1 MNKRTLAIAGAA
13 VAALGAAA
21 VLLPNANASPD
32 KTSASKTF
40 SSPAAV
46 KLARSLAADLG
57 DNGAGWYY
65 KNDTRQ
71 LVMNVM
77 DEDAAKSVEAK
88 GAVAKIVKNSMAD
101 LKAATKTLGS
111 DASVPGTA
119 WSIDPVTN
127 QVRVTADRTVT
138 GTKWATLT
146 KATDQMSGLVSVK
159 RSQGEFKRFDGGE
172 AAQPG
177 DNGGTGAGDAAGDAG
192 NAAGDAGAGDAGAG
206 DAGNAGAGDAGAG
219 NAGAGD
225 AGAGDAG
232 AGDAGNAGAGNAGAG
247 NAGAGNAGAGNAGA
261 GDAGAGGAG
270 DAGAGGAGAGGAG
283 DAGGGDAA
291 AGGLDGGDAIF
302 GGGARCSLG
311 FNVTVDGAP
320 GFLTAGHCGNESQTW
335 TADEAGAQQVGTVQ
349 DSKFPENDFALVMYD
364 DATTQASSTVD
375 LQDGSTQAIGRAVEA
390 SVGLKV
396 QRSGSTTGVTD
407 GTVTG
412 LNATVNYGNGD
423 IVNGLIQTDVCAE
436 PGDSGGSMF
445 AEDAAVGLTS
455 GGSGDCTQGGETFF
469 QPVTAALEATGA
481 VIGAGDAGSAGDA
494 GAGNAGTG
502 DAGDAGAG
510 DAGAGDAGAGDAGA
524 GDAGAGNAGAGDAG
538 NAGAGD
544 AGAGDAGSVGGGD
557 TGAAAGAGDTGS
569 DTGSGTGLN

>member
-1 MNKRTLAIAGAA
+1 MSHRRVNKRTLAISGAA
-13 VAALGAAA
+13 ITALGAAA
-21 VLLPNANASPD
+21 ILLPNANANPD
-32 KTSASKTF
+32 ETSGAKTF

-46 KLARSLAADLG
+46 KLARSLASDLG

-65 KNDTRQ
+65 DNGNRQ
-71 LVMNVM
+71 LVMNVV
-77 DEDAAKSVEAK
+77 DEDSAESVRAK
-88 GAVAKIVKNSMAD
+88 GAVAKVVQNSMAD
-101 LKAATKTLGS
+101 LKAATQTLSS

-127 QVRVTADRTVT
+127 KVQVTADRTVT
-138 GTKWATLT
+138 GTKWDTLT
-146 KATDQMSGLVSVK
+146 KATGQMAGTVSVK
-159 RSQGEFKRFDGGE
+159 RSEGEFKKFDGEE

-177 DNGGTGAGDAAGDAG
+177 DNGGASAGDAAGDAD
-192 NAAGDAGAGDAGAG
+192 DAGAGDA
-206 DAGNAGAGDAGAG
+206 AGAAG
-219 NAGAGD
+219 
-225 AGAGDAG
+225 
-232 AGDAGNAGAGNAGAG
+232 
-247 NAGAGNAGAGNAGA
+247 GA

-270 DAGAGGAGAGGAG
+270 DAAGGAG
-283 DAGGGDAA
+283 DAGDAA

-311 FNVTVDGAP
+311 FNVSVDGAP

-335 TADEAGAQQVGTVQ
+335 TSDEAGAEQVGTVQ

-364 DATTQASSTVD
+364 DATTQPSSTVD
-375 LQDGSTQAIGRAVEA
+375 LQNGNTQEIGRAVEA

-436 PGDSGGSMF
+436 PGDSGGAMF

-481 VIGAGDAGSAGDA
+481 VIGADGGGAGGGDAAGGAGDDAAGGAGDA
-494 GAGNAGTG
+494 TGGAGDAAGGAG
-502 DAGDAGAG
+502 DAAGGAGDAAGAG
-510 DAGAGDAGAGDAGA
+510 DAGAGDAGA
-524 GDAGAGNAGAGDAG
+524 
-538 NAGAGD
+538 
-544 AGAGDAGSVGGGD
+544 
-557 TGAAAGAGDTGS
+557 AAGAGDTGS
-569 DTGSGTGLN
+569 VAGQGLN

>member
-1 MNKRTLAIAGAA
+1 MSHRRVNKRTLAISGAA
-13 VAALGAAA
+13 IAALGAAA
-21 VLLPNANASPD
+21 ILLPNANANPD
-32 KTSASKTF
+32 ETSGAKTF

-46 KLARSLAADLG
+46 KLARSLASDLG

-65 KNDTRQ
+65 DGANRQ

-77 DEDAAKSVEAK
+77 DQDSAESVRAQ
-88 GAVAKIVKNSMAD
+88 GAVAKVVQNSMAE
-101 LKAATKTLGS
+101 LKAATETLSS

-127 QVRVTADRTVT
+127 KVQVTADRTVT
-138 GTKWATLT
+138 GAKWATLT
-146 KATDQMSGLVSVK
+146 KATGQMEGTVSVK
-159 RSQGEFKRFDGGE
+159 RSQGEFKKFDGGE

-177 DNGGTGAGDAAGDAG
+177 DNGDNGDNGGTGAGDAGDGAG
-192 NAAGDAGAGDAGAG
+192 AAGGAGDAGTGAVG
-206 DAGNAGAGDAGAG
+206 GAGDEGAG
-219 NAGAGD
+219 GAGD
-225 AGAGDAG
+225 
-232 AGDAGNAGAGNAGAG
+232 
-247 NAGAGNAGAGNAGA
+247 GA

-270 DAGAGGAGAGGAG
+270 DAG
-283 DAGGGDAA
+283 GGGDAA

-311 FNVTVDGAP
+311 FNVSVDGAP

-335 TADEAGAQQVGTVQ
+335 SSDQAGAQQVGTVQ
-349 DSKFPENDFALVMYD
+349 DSQFPESDFALVMYD

-375 LQDGSTQAIGRAVEA
+375 LQNGSTQEIGRAVEA
-390 SVGLKV
+390 SVGLEV

-436 PGDSGGSMF
+436 PGDSGGAMF

-481 VIGAGDAGSAGDA
+481 VIGAGDGGAGGGDAAGGAGDA
-494 GAGNAGTG
+494 AGGAGDAAGGAGDAAGNAGS
-502 DAGDAGAG
+502 
-510 DAGAGDAGAGDAGA
+510 
-524 GDAGAGNAGAGDAG
+524 GNAGA
-538 NAGAGD
+538 
-544 AGAGDAGSVGGGD
+544 GD
-557 TGAAAGAGDTGS
+557 TGAAAGAGDTGG
-569 DTGSGTGLN
+569 DTGQSLN

>member
-1 MNKRTLAIAGAA
+1 MNKRTLAISGAA
-13 VAALGAAA
+13 ITALGAAA
-21 VLLPNANASPD
+21 ILLPNANANPD
-32 KTSASKTF
+32 ETSGAKTF

-46 KLARSLAADLG
+46 KLARSLASDLG

-65 KNDTRQ
+65 DNSNRQ

-77 DEDAAKSVEAK
+77 DEDSAESVRAK
-88 GAVAKIVKNSMAD
+88 GAVAKVVRNSMAD
-101 LKAATKTLGS
+101 LKAATQTLSS

-127 QVRVTADRTVT
+127 QVQVTADRTVT
-138 GTKWATLT
+138 GAKWDTLT
-146 KATDQMSGLVSVK
+146 KATDQMEGTVSVK
-159 RSQGEFKRFDGGE
+159 RSKGEFKRFDGEE

-177 DNGGTGAGDAAGDAG
+177 DNGGAGDADAS
-192 NAAGDAGAGDAGAG
+192 
-206 DAGNAGAGDAGAG
+206 
-219 NAGAGD
+219 
-225 AGAGDAG
+225 
-232 AGDAGNAGAGNAGAG
+232 
-247 NAGAGNAGAGNAGA
+247 
-261 GDAGAGGAG
+261 
-270 DAGAGGAGAGGAG
+270 GGAGA
-283 DAGGGDAA
+283 GDAA

-311 FNVTVDGAP
+311 FNVSVDGAP

-335 TADEAGAQQVGTVQ
+335 TSDEAGAQQVGTVQ

-364 DATTQASSTVD
+364 DATTQPSSTVD
-375 LQDGSTQAIGRAVEA
+375 LQDGNTQEIGRAVEA

-436 PGDSGGSMF
+436 PGDSGGAMF

-481 VIGAGDAGSAGDA
+481 VIGADGGGAGGGDAAGGAGDAAGGAGDAAGGAGEAAGGAGDAA

-502 DAGDAGAG
+502 DAGAGAG
-510 DAGAGDAGAGDAGA
+510 DAGAGDGDAGA
-524 GDAGAGNAGAGDAG
+524 I
-538 NAGAGD
+538 
-544 AGAGDAGSVGGGD
+544 
-557 TGAAAGAGDTGS
+557 AGAGDTGS
-569 DTGSGTGLN
+569 DAGQGLN

>member
-1 MNKRTLAIAGAA
+1 MNKRTLAISGAA
-13 VAALGAAA
+13 ITALGAAA
-21 VLLPNANASPD
+21 ILLPNANANPD
-32 KTSASKTF
+32 ETSGAKTF

-46 KLARSLAADLG
+46 KLARSLASDLG

-65 KNDTRQ
+65 DNGNRQ
-71 LVMNVM
+71 LVMNVV
-77 DEDAAKSVEAK
+77 DEDSAESVRAK
-88 GAVAKIVKNSMAD
+88 GAVAKVVQNSMAD
-101 LKAATKTLGS
+101 LKAATQTLSS

-127 QVRVTADRTVT
+127 KVQVTADRTVT
-138 GTKWATLT
+138 GTKWDTLT
-146 KATDQMSGLVSVK
+146 KATGQMAGTVSVK
-159 RSQGEFKRFDGGE
+159 RSEGEFKKFDGEE

-177 DNGGTGAGDAAGDAG
+177 DNGGAGAGDAAGDAG
-192 NAAGDAGAGDAGAG
+192 DAGAGDA
-206 DAGNAGAGDAGAG
+206 AGA
-219 NAGAGD
+219 
-225 AGAGDAG
+225 
-232 AGDAGNAGAGNAGAG
+232 
-247 NAGAGNAGAGNAGA
+247 
-261 GDAGAGGAG
+261 AGGAG
-270 DAGAGGAGAGGAG
+270 DAGAAGGADDAGAGGAG
-283 DAGGGDAA
+283 EAAGGAGDAAGGAGDAAGGAGDAAGGAGDDAGGGGDAA

-311 FNVTVDGAP
+311 FNVSVDGAP

-335 TADEAGAQQVGTVQ
+335 TSDEAGAQQVGTVQ

-364 DATTQASSTVD
+364 DATTQPSSTVD
-375 LQDGSTQAIGRAVEA
+375 LQNGNTQEIGRAVEA

-436 PGDSGGSMF
+436 PGDSGGAMF

-481 VIGAGDAGSAGDA
+481 VIGADGGGAGGGDAAGGAGDAAGGAGDAAGGAGDAAGGAGDAAGGAGDAAGGAGDAAGGAGEAA
-494 GAGNAGTG
+494 GAGN
-502 DAGDAGAG
+502 AGAG

-524 GDAGAGNAGAGDAG
+524 
-538 NAGAGD
+538 
-544 AGAGDAGSVGGGD
+544 
-557 TGAAAGAGDTGS
+557 AAGAGDTGS
-569 DTGSGTGLN
+569 VAGQGLN

>member
-1 MNKRTLAIAGAA
+1 MSHRRVNKRTLAISGAA
-13 VAALGAAA
+13 ITALGAAA
-21 VLLPNANASPD
+21 ILLPNANATPD
-32 KTSASKTF
+32 ESSGAKTF

-46 KLARSLAADLG
+46 KLARSLASDLG

-65 KNDTRQ
+65 DNGNRQ
-71 LVMNVM
+71 LVMNVV
-77 DEDAAKSVEAK
+77 DEDSAEAVRAK
-88 GAVAKIVKNSMAD
+88 GAVAKVVQNSMAD
-101 LKAATKTLGS
+101 LKAATQTLSS

-127 QVRVTADRTVT
+127 KVQVTADRTVT
-138 GTKWATLT
+138 GTKWDTLT
-146 KATDQMSGLVSVK
+146 KATGQMEGTVSVK
-159 RSQGEFKRFDGGE
+159 RSKGEFKKFDGEE

-177 DNGGTGAGDAAGDAG
+177 DNGGAGAGDAAGDAG
-192 NAAGDAGAGDAGAG
+192 DAGAGDAAGA
-206 DAGNAGAGDAGAG
+206 AGGAGDAGA
-219 NAGAGD
+219 AG
-225 AGAGDAG
+225 
-232 AGDAGNAGAGNAGAG
+232 
-247 NAGAGNAGAGNAGA
+247 GA

-270 DAGAGGAGAGGAG
+270 DAAGGAG
-283 DAGGGDAA
+283 DAGGGGDAA

-311 FNVTVDGAP
+311 FNVSVDGAP

-335 TADEAGAQQVGTVQ
+335 TSDEAGAQQVGTVQ

-364 DATTQASSTVD
+364 DATTQPSSTVD
-375 LQDGSTQAIGRAVEA
+375 LQNGNTQEIGRAVEA

-436 PGDSGGSMF
+436 PGDSGGAMF

-481 VIGAGDAGSAGDA
+481 VIGADGGGAGDAAGGAGDAAGGAGDAAGGAGDAAGGAGDAA
-494 GAGNAGTG
+494 GAGN
-502 DAGDAGAG
+502 AGAG
-510 DAGAGDAGAGDAGA
+510 DAGAGDAGAGD
-524 GDAGAGNAGAGDAG
+524 
-538 NAGAGD
+538 
-544 AGAGDAGSVGGGD
+544 S
-557 TGAAAGAGDTGS
+557 GAAAGAGDIGS
-569 DTGSGTGLN
+569 DAGQGLN

>member
-1 MNKRTLAIAGAA
+1 MNKRTLAISGAA
-13 VAALGAAA
+13 IAALGAAA
-21 VLLPNANASPD
+21 ILLPNANANPD
-32 KTSASKTF
+32 ETSGAKTF

-46 KLARSLAADLG
+46 KLARSLASDLG

-65 KNDTRQ
+65 DGANRQ

-77 DEDAAKSVEAK
+77 DQDSADSVRAQ
-88 GAVAKIVKNSMAD
+88 GAVAKVVQNSMAE
-101 LKAATKTLGS
+101 LKAATETLSS

-127 QVRVTADRTVT
+127 KVQVTADRTVT
-138 GTKWATLT
+138 GAKWATLT
-146 KATDQMSGLVSVK
+146 KATGPMEGTVSVR
-159 RSQGEFKRFDGGE
+159 RSQGEFKKFDGGE

-177 DNGGTGAGDAAGDAG
+177 DNGDNGDNGGTGAGDA
-192 NAAGDAGAGDAGAG
+192 
-206 DAGNAGAGDAGAG
+206 
-219 NAGAGD
+219 
-225 AGAGDAG
+225 
-232 AGDAGNAGAGNAGAG
+232 
-247 NAGAGNAGAGNAGA
+247 
-261 GDAGAGGAG
+261 AGGAG
-270 DAGAGGAGAGGAG
+270 DAGAGAVGGAG
-283 DAGGGDAA
+283 DAGAGAVGGAGDAGTGGAGDAGGGGDAA

-311 FNVTVDGAP
+311 FNVSVDGAP

-335 TADEAGAQQVGTVQ
+335 SSDQAGAQQVGTVQ
-349 DSKFPENDFALVMYD
+349 DSQFPESDFALVMYD

-375 LQDGSTQAIGRAVEA
+375 LQNGSTQEIGRAVEA
-390 SVGLKV
+390 SVGLEV

-436 PGDSGGSMF
+436 PGDSGGAMF

-481 VIGAGDAGSAGDA
+481 VIGAGDGGAGGGDAAGGAGDAAGGAGDAAGGAGDAA
-494 GAGNAGTG
+494 GAGNAGS
-502 DAGDAGAG
+502 
-510 DAGAGDAGAGDAGA
+510 
-524 GDAGAGNAGAGDAG
+524 G

-544 AGAGDAGSVGGGD
+544 AGAGD
-557 TGAAAGAGDTGS
+557 TGAAAGAGDTGG
-569 DTGSGTGLN
+569 DTGQSLN

>member
-1 MNKRTLAIAGAA
+1 MSHRRVNKRTLAISGAA
-13 VAALGAAA
+13 IAALGAAA
-21 VLLPNANASPD
+21 ILLPNANANPD
-32 KTSASKTF
+32 ETSGAKTF

-46 KLARSLAADLG
+46 KLARSLASDLG

-65 KNDTRQ
+65 DGANRQ

-77 DEDAAKSVEAK
+77 DQDSADSVRAQ
-88 GAVAKIVKNSMAD
+88 GAVAKVVQNSMAE
-101 LKAATKTLGS
+101 LKAATETLSS

-127 QVRVTADRTVT
+127 KVQVTADRTVT
-138 GTKWATLT
+138 GAKWATLT
-146 KATDQMSGLVSVK
+146 KATGQMEGTVSVR
-159 RSQGEFKRFDGGE
+159 RSQGEFKKFDGGE

-177 DNGGTGAGDAAGDAG
+177 DNGDNGGTGAGDAGDGAG
-192 NAAGDAGAGDAGAG
+192 AAGGAGDAGTGAVG
-206 DAGNAGAGDAGAG
+206 GAGDAGTG
-219 NAGAGD
+219 GAGD
-225 AGAGDAG
+225 AAG
-232 AGDAGNAGAGNAGAG
+232 
-247 NAGAGNAGAGNAGA
+247 GA

-270 DAGAGGAGAGGAG
+270 DAG
-283 DAGGGDAA
+283 GGGDAA

-311 FNVTVDGAP
+311 FNVSVDGAP

-335 TADEAGAQQVGTVQ
+335 SSDQAGAQQVGTVQ
-349 DSKFPENDFALVMYD
+349 DSQFPESDFALVMYD

-375 LQDGSTQAIGRAVEA
+375 LQNGSTQEIGRAVEA
-390 SVGLKV
+390 SVGLEV
-396 QRSGSTTGVTD
+396 QRSGSTTGVSD

-436 PGDSGGSMF
+436 PGDSGGAMF

-481 VIGAGDAGSAGDA
+481 VIGAGDGGAGGGDAAGGAGDAA
-494 GAGNAGTG
+494 GAGNAGS
-502 DAGDAGAG
+502 
-510 DAGAGDAGAGDAGA
+510 
-524 GDAGAGNAGAGDAG
+524 GNAGAGDAG

-544 AGAGDAGSVGGGD
+544 AGAGD
-557 TGAAAGAGDTGS
+557 TGAAAGAGDTGGDMGQS
-569 DTGSGTGLN
+569 LN

>member
-1 MNKRTLAIAGAA
+1 MNKRTLAISGAA
-13 VAALGAAA
+13 IVALGAAA
-21 VLLPNANASPD
+21 ILLPNANANPD
-32 KTSASKTF
+32 ETSGAKTF

-46 KLARSLAADLG
+46 KLARSLASDLG

-65 KNDTRQ
+65 DNGNRQ

-77 DEDAAKSVEAK
+77 DEDSAESVRAK
-88 GAVAKIVKNSMAD
+88 GAVAKVVQNSMAD
-101 LKAATKTLGS
+101 LKAATQTLS
-111 DASVPGTA
+111 TDASVPGTA

-127 QVRVTADRTVT
+127 KVQVTADRTVT
-138 GTKWATLT
+138 GTKWDTLT
-146 KATDQMSGLVSVK
+146 KATDQMEGMVSVK
-159 RSQGEFKRFDGGE
+159 RSKGEFKKFDGEE

-177 DNGGTGAGDAAGDAG
+177 DNGGAGAGDAAGDAG
-192 NAAGDAGAGDAGAG
+192 DAGDAGAGDAAGA
-206 DAGNAGAGDAGAG
+206 AGGAGDAGAG
-219 NAGAGD
+219 AAGGAGD
-225 AGAGDAG
+225 AGAAG
-232 AGDAGNAGAGNAGAG
+232 
-247 NAGAGNAGAGNAGA
+247 GA

-270 DAGAGGAGAGGAG
+270 DAAGGAG
-283 DAGGGDAA
+283 DAGGGGDAA

-311 FNVTVDGAP
+311 FNVSVDGAP

-335 TADEAGAQQVGTVQ
+335 TSDEAGAQQVGTVQ

-364 DATTQASSTVD
+364 DATTQPSSTVD
-375 LQDGSTQAIGRAVEA
+375 LQDGTTQEIGRAVEA

-436 PGDSGGSMF
+436 PGDSGGAMF

-481 VIGAGDAGSAGDA
+481 VIGADGGGAGGGDAAG
-494 GAGNAGTG
+494 
-502 DAGDAGAG
+502 GAG
-510 DAGAGDAGAGDAGA
+510 DAAGGAGDAAGGAGDAAGGA
-524 GDAGAGNAGAGDAG
+524 GDAAGAG

-544 AGAGDAGSVGGGD
+544 AGAGDAG
-557 TGAAAGAGDTGS
+557 AAAGAGDTGS
-569 DTGSGTGLN
+569 VAGQGLN

>member
-1 MNKRTLAIAGAA
+1 MNKRTLAISGAA
-13 VAALGAAA
+13 IAALGAAA
-21 VLLPNANASPD
+21 ILLPNANANPD
-32 KTSASKTF
+32 ETSGAKTF

-46 KLARSLAADLG
+46 KLARSLASDLG

-65 KNDTRQ
+65 DGANRQ

-77 DEDAAKSVEAK
+77 DQDSAESVRAQ
-88 GAVAKIVKNSMAD
+88 GAVAKVVQNSMAE
-101 LKAATKTLGS
+101 LKAATETLSS

-127 QVRVTADRTVT
+127 KVQVTADRTVT
-138 GTKWATLT
+138 GAKWATLT
-146 KATDQMSGLVSVK
+146 KATGQMEGTVSVR
-159 RSQGEFKRFDGGE
+159 RSQGEFKKFDGGE
-172 AAQPG
+172 AAQPGDNG

-192 NAAGDAGAGDAGAG
+192 A
-206 DAGNAGAGDAGAG
+206 
-219 NAGAGD
+219 
-225 AGAGDAG
+225 
-232 AGDAGNAGAGNAGAG
+232 
-247 NAGAGNAGAGNAGA
+247 
-261 GDAGAGGAG
+261 AGGAG
-270 DAGAGGAGAGGAG
+270 DAGTGAVGGAG
-283 DAGGGDAA
+283 DAGTGGAGDAAGGAGGGGDAA

-311 FNVTVDGAP
+311 FNVSVDGAP

-335 TADEAGAQQVGTVQ
+335 SSDQAGAQQVGTVQ
-349 DSKFPENDFALVMYD
+349 DSQFPESDFALVMYD

-375 LQDGSTQAIGRAVEA
+375 LQNGSTQEIGRAVEA
-390 SVGLKV
+390 SVGLDV
-396 QRSGSTTGVTD
+396 QRSGSTTGVSD

-436 PGDSGGSMF
+436 PGDSGGAMF

-481 VIGAGDAGSAGDA
+481 VIGAGDGGAGGGDAAGGAGDAA
-494 GAGNAGTG
+494 GAGNAGS
-502 DAGDAGAG
+502 
-510 DAGAGDAGAGDAGA
+510 
-524 GDAGAGNAGAGDAG
+524 G

-544 AGAGDAGSVGGGD
+544 AGAGDAG
-557 TGAAAGAGDTGS
+557 AAAGAGDTGG
-569 DTGSGTGLN
+569 DTGQSLN

>member
-1 MNKRTLAIAGAA
+1 MNKRTLAISGAA
-13 VAALGAAA
+13 ITALGAAA
-21 VLLPNANASPD
+21 ILLPNANANPD
-32 KTSASKTF
+32 ETSGAKTF

-46 KLARSLAADLG
+46 KLARSLASDLG

-65 KNDTRQ
+65 DNGNRQ
-71 LVMNVM
+71 LVMNVV
-77 DEDAAKSVEAK
+77 DEDSAESVRAK
-88 GAVAKIVKNSMAD
+88 GAVAKVVQNSMAD
-101 LKAATKTLGS
+101 LKAATQTLSS

-127 QVRVTADRTVT
+127 KVQVTADRTVT
-138 GTKWATLT
+138 GTKWDTLT
-146 KATDQMSGLVSVK
+146 KATGQMAGTVSVK
-159 RSQGEFKRFDGGE
+159 RSEGEFKKFDGEE

-177 DNGGTGAGDAAGDAG
+177 DNGGASAGDAAGDAD
-192 NAAGDAGAGDAGAG
+192 DAGAGDA
-206 DAGNAGAGDAGAG
+206 AGAAG
-219 NAGAGD
+219 
-225 AGAGDAG
+225 
-232 AGDAGNAGAGNAGAG
+232 
-247 NAGAGNAGAGNAGA
+247 GA

-270 DAGAGGAGAGGAG
+270 DAAGGAG
-283 DAGGGDAA
+283 DAGDAA

-311 FNVTVDGAP
+311 FNVSVDGAP

-335 TADEAGAQQVGTVQ
+335 TSDEAGAEQVGTVQ

-364 DATTQASSTVD
+364 DATTQPSSTVD
-375 LQDGSTQAIGRAVEA
+375 LQNGNTQEIGRAVEA

-436 PGDSGGSMF
+436 PGDSGGAMF

-481 VIGAGDAGSAGDA
+481 VIGADGGGAGGGDAAGGAGDDAAGGAGDA
-494 GAGNAGTG
+494 TGGAGDAAGGAG
-502 DAGDAGAG
+502 DAAGGAGDAAGAG
-510 DAGAGDAGAGDAGA
+510 DAGAGDAGA
-524 GDAGAGNAGAGDAG
+524 
-538 NAGAGD
+538 
-544 AGAGDAGSVGGGD
+544 
-557 TGAAAGAGDTGS
+557 AAGAGDTGS
-569 DTGSGTGLN
+569 VAGQGLN

>member
-1 MNKRTLAIAGAA
+1 MSHRRVNKRTLAISGAA
-13 VAALGAAA
+13 ITALGAAA
-21 VLLPNANASPD
+21 ILLPNANANPD
-32 KTSASKTF
+32 ETSGAKTF

-46 KLARSLAADLG
+46 KLARSLASDLG

-65 KNDTRQ
+65 DNGNRQ
-71 LVMNVM
+71 LVMNVV
-77 DEDAAKSVEAK
+77 DEDSAESVRAK
-88 GAVAKIVKNSMAD
+88 GAVAKVVQNSMAD
-101 LKAATKTLGS
+101 LKAATQTLSS

-127 QVRVTADRTVT
+127 KVQVTADRTVT
-138 GTKWATLT
+138 GTKWDTLT
-146 KATDQMSGLVSVK
+146 KSTGQMADTVSVK
-159 RSQGEFKRFDGGE
+159 RSQGEFKKFDGEE

-177 DNGGTGAGDAAGDAG
+177 DNGGAGAGDAAGDAG
-192 NAAGDAGAGDAGAG
+192 DAGAGDAAG
-206 DAGNAGAGDAGAG
+206 T
-219 NAGAGD
+219 
-225 AGAGDAG
+225 
-232 AGDAGNAGAGNAGAG
+232 
-247 NAGAGNAGAGNAGA
+247 
-261 GDAGAGGAG
+261 AGGAG
-270 DAGAGGAGAGGAG
+270 DAGAGGADDAGAGGAG
-283 DAGGGDAA
+283 DAAGGAGDAAGGAGDAAGGAGDAGGGGDAA

-311 FNVTVDGAP
+311 FNVSVDGAP

-335 TADEAGAQQVGTVQ
+335 TSDEAGAQQVGTVQ

-364 DATTQASSTVD
+364 DATTQPSSTVD
-375 LQDGSTQAIGRAVEA
+375 LQNGNTQEIGRAVEA

-436 PGDSGGSMF
+436 PGDSGGAMF

-481 VIGAGDAGSAGDA
+481 VIGADGGGAGDAAGGAGDAAGGAGDAAGGAGDAAGGAGDAA
-494 GAGNAGTG
+494 GAGNAG
-502 DAGDAGAG
+502 AGDAAGGA
-510 DAGAGDAGAGDAGA
+510 D
-524 GDAGAGNAGAGDAG
+524 DAGAGNAGAGDAG
-538 NAGAGD
+538 
-544 AGAGDAGSVGGGD
+544 
-557 TGAAAGAGDTGS
+557 AAAGAGDTGS
-569 DTGSGTGLN
+569 VAGQGLN

>member
-1 MNKRTLAIAGAA
+1 MNKRTLAISGAA
-13 VAALGAAA
+13 IAALGAAA
-21 VLLPNANASPD
+21 ILLPNANANPD
-32 KTSASKTF
+32 ETSGAKTF

-46 KLARSLAADLG
+46 KLARSLASDLG

-65 KNDTRQ
+65 DGANRQ

-77 DEDAAKSVEAK
+77 DQDSAESVRAQ
-88 GAVAKIVKNSMAD
+88 GAVAKVVQNSMAE
-101 LKAATKTLGS
+101 LKAATETLSS

-127 QVRVTADRTVT
+127 KVQVTADRTVT
-138 GTKWATLT
+138 GAKWATLT
-146 KATDQMSGLVSVK
+146 KATGQMEGTVSVR
-159 RSQGEFKRFDGGE
+159 RSQGEFKKFDGGE
-172 AAQPG
+172 AAQPGDNG

-192 NAAGDAGAGDAGAG
+192 AAGGAGDAGT
-206 DAGNAGAGDAGAG
+206 GAVG
-219 NAGAGD
+219 
-225 AGAGDAG
+225 
-232 AGDAGNAGAGNAGAG
+232 
-247 NAGAGNAGAGNAGA
+247 GA

-270 DAGAGGAGAGGAG
+270 DASGGAG
-283 DAGGGDAA
+283 DAGTGGAGDAGGGGDAA

-311 FNVTVDGAP
+311 FNVSVDGAP

-335 TADEAGAQQVGTVQ
+335 SSDQAGAQQVGTVQ
-349 DSKFPENDFALVMYD
+349 DSQFPESDFALVMYD

-375 LQDGSTQAIGRAVEA
+375 LQNGSTQEIGRAVEA
-390 SVGLKV
+390 SVGLEV

-436 PGDSGGSMF
+436 PGDSGGAMF

-481 VIGAGDAGSAGDA
+481 VIGAGDGGAGGGDA
-494 GAGNAGTG
+494 AGGGG
-502 DAGDAGAG
+502 DAAGGAG
-510 DAGAGDAGAGDAGA
+510 DAAGGAGDA
-524 GDAGAGNAGAGDAG
+524 AGAGNAGAGDAG
-538 NAGAGD
+538 A
-544 AGAGDAGSVGGGD
+544 GD

-569 DTGSGTGLN
+569 DTGQSLN

>member
-1 MNKRTLAIAGAA
+1 MNKRTLAISGAA
-13 VAALGAAA
+13 ITALGAAA
-21 VLLPNANASPD
+21 IMLPNANANPD
-32 KTSASKTF
+32 ETSGAKTF

-46 KLARSLAADLG
+46 KLARSLASDLG

-65 KNDTRQ
+65 DNGNRQ
-71 LVMNVM
+71 LVMNVV
-77 DEDAAKSVEAK
+77 DEDSAESVRAK
-88 GAVAKIVKNSMAD
+88 GAVAKVVQNSMAD
-101 LKAATKTLGS
+101 LKTATQTLSS

-127 QVRVTADRTVT
+127 KVQVTADRTVT
-138 GTKWATLT
+138 GTKWDTLT
-146 KATDQMSGLVSVK
+146 KATGQMAGTVSVK
-159 RSQGEFKRFDGGE
+159 RSTGEFKKFDGE
-172 AAQPG
+172 E
-177 DNGGTGAGDAAGDAG
+177 TAGAAG
-192 NAAGDAGAGDAGAG
+192 GAD
-206 DAGNAGAGDAGAG
+206 
-219 NAGAGD
+219 
-225 AGAGDAG
+225 
-232 AGDAGNAGAGNAGAG
+232 
-247 NAGAGNAGAGNAGA
+247 
-261 GDAGAGGAG
+261 DAGAGGAG
-270 DAGAGGAGAGGAG
+270 EAAGGAG
-283 DAGGGDAA
+283 DAAGAAGGAGDAAGGAGDAGGGGDAA

-311 FNVTVDGAP
+311 FNVSVDGAP

-335 TADEAGAQQVGTVQ
+335 TSDEAGAQQVGTVQ

-364 DATTQASSTVD
+364 DATTQPSSTVD
-375 LQDGSTQAIGRAVEA
+375 LQNGNTQEIGRAVEA

-436 PGDSGGSMF
+436 PGDSGGAMF

-481 VIGAGDAGSAGDA
+481 VIGADGGGAGGGDAAGGAGDAAGGAGDAAGGAGDAA
-494 GAGNAGTG
+494 GAGN
-502 DAGDAGAG
+502 AGAG

-524 GDAGAGNAGAGDAG
+524 A
-538 NAGAGD
+538 
-544 AGAGDAGSVGGGD
+544 
-557 TGAAAGAGDTGS
+557 TGAGDTGS
-569 DTGSGTGLN
+569 VAGQGLN

>member
-1 MNKRTLAIAGAA
+1 MNKRTLAISGAA
-13 VAALGAAA
+13 IAALGAAA
-21 VLLPNANASPD
+21 ILLPNANANPD
-32 KTSASKTF
+32 ETSGAKTF

-46 KLARSLAADLG
+46 KLARSLASDLG

-65 KNDTRQ
+65 DGANRQ

-77 DEDAAKSVEAK
+77 DQDSADSVRAQ
-88 GAVAKIVKNSMAD
+88 GAVAKVVQNSMAE
-101 LKAATKTLGS
+101 LKAATETLSS

-127 QVRVTADRTVT
+127 KVQVTADRTVT
-138 GTKWATLT
+138 GAKWATLT
-146 KATDQMSGLVSVK
+146 KATGQMEGTVSVR
-159 RSQGEFKRFDGGE
+159 RSQGEFKKFDGGE

-177 DNGGTGAGDAAGDAG
+177 DNGDNGGTGAGDAGDGAG
-192 NAAGDAGAGDAGAG
+192 AAGGAGDAGTGAVG
-206 DAGNAGAGDAGAG
+206 GAGDAGTG
-219 NAGAGD
+219 GAGD
-225 AGAGDAG
+225 AAG
-232 AGDAGNAGAGNAGAG
+232 
-247 NAGAGNAGAGNAGA
+247 GA

-270 DAGAGGAGAGGAG
+270 DAG
-283 DAGGGDAA
+283 GGGDAA

-311 FNVTVDGAP
+311 FNVSVDGAP

-335 TADEAGAQQVGTVQ
+335 SSDQAGAQQVGTVQ
-349 DSKFPENDFALVMYD
+349 DSQFPESDFALVMYD

-375 LQDGSTQAIGRAVEA
+375 LQNGSTQEIGRAVEA
-390 SVGLKV
+390 SVGLEV
-396 QRSGSTTGVTD
+396 QRSGSTTGVSD

-436 PGDSGGSMF
+436 PGDSGGAMF

-481 VIGAGDAGSAGDA
+481 VIGAGDGGAGGGDAAGGAGDAA
-494 GAGNAGTG
+494 GAGNAGS
-502 DAGDAGAG
+502 
-510 DAGAGDAGAGDAGA
+510 
-524 GDAGAGNAGAGDAG
+524 GNAGAGDAG

-544 AGAGDAGSVGGGD
+544 AGAGD
-557 TGAAAGAGDTGS
+557 TGAAAGAGDTGGDMGQS
-569 DTGSGTGLN
+569 LN

>member
-1 MNKRTLAIAGAA
+1 MSHRRVNKRTLAISGAA
-13 VAALGAAA
+13 IAALGAAA
-21 VLLPNANASPD
+21 ILLPNANANPD
-32 KTSASKTF
+32 ETSGAKTF

-46 KLARSLAADLG
+46 KLARSLASDLG

-65 KNDTRQ
+65 DGANRQ

-77 DEDAAKSVEAK
+77 DQDSADSVRAQ
-88 GAVAKIVKNSMAD
+88 GAVAKVVQNSMAE
-101 LKAATKTLGS
+101 LKAATETLSS

-127 QVRVTADRTVT
+127 KVQVTADRTVT
-138 GTKWATLT
+138 GAKWATLT
-146 KATDQMSGLVSVK
+146 KATGQMEGTVSVR
-159 RSQGEFKRFDGGE
+159 RSQGEFKKFDGGE
-172 AAQPG
+172 AAQPGDNG

-192 NAAGDAGAGDAGAG
+192 AAGGAGDAGT
-206 DAGNAGAGDAGAG
+206 GAVG
-219 NAGAGD
+219 
-225 AGAGDAG
+225 
-232 AGDAGNAGAGNAGAG
+232 
-247 NAGAGNAGAGNAGA
+247 GA

-270 DAGAGGAGAGGAG
+270 DAG
-283 DAGGGDAA
+283 GGGDAA

-311 FNVTVDGAP
+311 FNVSVDGAP

-335 TADEAGAQQVGTVQ
+335 SSDQAGAQQVGTVQ
-349 DSKFPENDFALVMYD
+349 DSQFPESDFALVMYD

-375 LQDGSTQAIGRAVEA
+375 LQNGSTQEIGRAVEA
-390 SVGLKV
+390 SVGLEV

-436 PGDSGGSMF
+436 PGDSGGAMF

-481 VIGAGDAGSAGDA
+481 VIGAGDGGAGGGDAAGGAGDAAGGAGDAAGGAGDAA
-494 GAGNAGTG
+494 GAGNAGSG
-502 DAGDAGAG
+502 NAGSGNAGS
-510 DAGAGDAGAGDAGA
+510 
-524 GDAGAGNAGAGDAG
+524 GNAGAGDAG
-538 NAGAGD
+538 D
-544 AGAGDAGSVGGGD
+544 AGAGD
-557 TGAAAGAGDTGS
+557 TGAAAGAGDTGG
-569 DTGSGTGLN
+569 DTGQSLN

>member
-1 MNKRTLAIAGAA
+1 MSHRRVNKRTLAISGAA
-13 VAALGAAA
+13 ITALGAAA
-21 VLLPNANASPD
+21 ILLPNANATPD
-32 KTSASKTF
+32 ESSGAKTF

-46 KLARSLAADLG
+46 KLARSLASDLG

-65 KNDTRQ
+65 DNGNRQ
-71 LVMNVM
+71 LVMNVV
-77 DEDAAKSVEAK
+77 DEDSAEAVRAK
-88 GAVAKIVKNSMAD
+88 GAVAKVVQNSMAD
-101 LKAATKTLGS
+101 LKAATQTLSS

-127 QVRVTADRTVT
+127 KVQVTADRTVT
-138 GTKWATLT
+138 GTKWDTLT
-146 KATDQMSGLVSVK
+146 KATGQMEGTVSVK
-159 RSQGEFKRFDGGE
+159 RSKGEFKKFDGEE

-177 DNGGTGAGDAAGDAG
+177 DNGGAGAGDAAGDAG
-192 NAAGDAGAGDAGAG
+192 DAGAGDA
-206 DAGNAGAGDAGAG
+206 AGA
-219 NAGAGD
+219 
-225 AGAGDAG
+225 
-232 AGDAGNAGAGNAGAG
+232 
-247 NAGAGNAGAGNAGA
+247 
-261 GDAGAGGAG
+261 AGGAG
-270 DAGAGGAGAGGAG
+270 DAGAGAAGGADDAGAAGGAG
-283 DAGGGDAA
+283 DAGGGGDAA

-311 FNVTVDGAP
+311 FNVSVDGAP

-335 TADEAGAQQVGTVQ
+335 TSDEAGAQQVGTVQ

-364 DATTQASSTVD
+364 DATTQPSSTVD
-375 LQDGSTQAIGRAVEA
+375 LQNGNTQEIGRAVEA

-436 PGDSGGSMF
+436 PGDSGGAMF

-481 VIGAGDAGSAGDA
+481 VIGADGGGAGGGDAAGGAGDAAGGAGDAAGGAGDAAGGAGDAA
-494 GAGNAGTG
+494 GAGN
-502 DAGDAGAG
+502 AGAG

-524 GDAGAGNAGAGDAG
+524 
-538 NAGAGD
+538 
-544 AGAGDAGSVGGGD
+544 
-557 TGAAAGAGDTGS
+557 AAGAGDIGS
-569 DTGSGTGLN
+569 DAGQGLN

>member
-1 MNKRTLAIAGAA
+1 MNKRTLAISGAA
-13 VAALGAAA
+13 ITALGAAA
-21 VLLPNANASPD
+21 ILLPNANATPD
-32 KTSASKTF
+32 ESSGAKTF

-46 KLARSLAADLG
+46 KLARSLASDLG

-65 KNDTRQ
+65 DNGNRQ
-71 LVMNVM
+71 LVMNVV
-77 DEDAAKSVEAK
+77 DEDSAEAVRAK
-88 GAVAKIVKNSMAD
+88 GAVAKVVQNSMAD
-101 LKAATKTLGS
+101 LKAATQTLSS

-127 QVRVTADRTVT
+127 KVQVTADRTVT
-138 GTKWATLT
+138 GTKWDTLT
-146 KATDQMSGLVSVK
+146 KATGQMEGTVSVK
-159 RSQGEFKRFDGGE
+159 RSKGEFKKFDGEE

-177 DNGGTGAGDAAGDAG
+177 DNGGAGAGDAAGDAG
-192 NAAGDAGAGDAGAG
+192 DAGAGDAAGA
-206 DAGNAGAGDAGAG
+206 AGGAGDAGA
-219 NAGAGD
+219 AG
-225 AGAGDAG
+225 
-232 AGDAGNAGAGNAGAG
+232 
-247 NAGAGNAGAGNAGA
+247 GA

-270 DAGAGGAGAGGAG
+270 DAAGGAG
-283 DAGGGDAA
+283 DAGGGGDAA

-311 FNVTVDGAP
+311 FNVSVDGAP

-335 TADEAGAQQVGTVQ
+335 TSDEAGAQQVGTVQ

-364 DATTQASSTVD
+364 DATTQPSSTVD
-375 LQDGSTQAIGRAVEA
+375 LQNGNTQEIGRAVEA

-436 PGDSGGSMF
+436 PGDSGGAMF

-481 VIGAGDAGSAGDA
+481 VIGADGGGAGGGDAAGGAGDAAGGAGDAA
-494 GAGNAGTG
+494 GAGN
-502 DAGDAGAG
+502 AGAG

-524 GDAGAGNAGAGDAG
+524 
-538 NAGAGD
+538 
-544 AGAGDAGSVGGGD
+544 
-557 TGAAAGAGDTGS
+557 AAGAGDIGS
-569 DTGSGTGLN
+569 DAGQGLN

>member
-1 MNKRTLAIAGAA
+1 MNKRTLAISGAA
-13 VAALGAAA
+13 IAALGAAA
-21 VLLPNANASPD
+21 ILLPNANANPD
-32 KTSASKTF
+32 ETSGAKTF

-46 KLARSLAADLG
+46 KLARSLASDLG

-65 KNDTRQ
+65 DGANRQ

-77 DEDAAKSVEAK
+77 DQDSADSVRAQ
-88 GAVAKIVKNSMAD
+88 GAVAKVVQNSMAE
-101 LKAATKTLGS
+101 LKAATETLSS

-127 QVRVTADRTVT
+127 KVQVTADRTVT
-138 GTKWATLT
+138 GAKWATLT
-146 KATDQMSGLVSVK
+146 KATGQMEGTVSVR
-159 RSQGEFKRFDGGE
+159 RSQGEFKKFDGGE
-172 AAQPG
+172 AAQPGDNG

-192 NAAGDAGAGDAGAG
+192 AAGGAGDAGT
-206 DAGNAGAGDAGAG
+206 GAVG
-219 NAGAGD
+219 
-225 AGAGDAG
+225 
-232 AGDAGNAGAGNAGAG
+232 
-247 NAGAGNAGAGNAGA
+247 GA

-270 DAGAGGAGAGGAG
+270 DAG
-283 DAGGGDAA
+283 GGGDAA

-311 FNVTVDGAP
+311 FNVSVDGAP

-335 TADEAGAQQVGTVQ
+335 SSDQAGAQQVGTVQ
-349 DSKFPENDFALVMYD
+349 DSQFPESDFALVMYD

-375 LQDGSTQAIGRAVEA
+375 LQNGSTQEIGRAVEA
-390 SVGLKV
+390 SVGLEV

-436 PGDSGGSMF
+436 PGDSGGAMF

-481 VIGAGDAGSAGDA
+481 VIGAGDGGAGGGDAAGGAGDAAGGAGDAAGGAGDAA
-494 GAGNAGTG
+494 GAGNAGSG
-502 DAGDAGAG
+502 NAGSGNAGS
-510 DAGAGDAGAGDAGA
+510 
-524 GDAGAGNAGAGDAG
+524 GNAGAGDAG
-538 NAGAGD
+538 D
-544 AGAGDAGSVGGGD
+544 AGAGD
-557 TGAAAGAGDTGS
+557 TGAAAGAGDTGG
-569 DTGSGTGLN
+569 DTGQSLN

>member
-1 MNKRTLAIAGAA
+1 MSHRRVNKRTLAISGAA
-13 VAALGAAA
+13 ITALGAAA
-21 VLLPNANASPD
+21 ILLPNANATPD
-32 KTSASKTF
+32 ESSGAKTF

-46 KLARSLAADLG
+46 KLARSLASDLG

-65 KNDTRQ
+65 DNGNRQ
-71 LVMNVM
+71 LVMNVV
-77 DEDAAKSVEAK
+77 DEDSAEAVRAK
-88 GAVAKIVKNSMAD
+88 GAVAKVVQNSMAD
-101 LKAATKTLGS
+101 LKAATQTLSS

-127 QVRVTADRTVT
+127 KVQVTADRTVT
-138 GTKWATLT
+138 GTKWDTLT
-146 KATDQMSGLVSVK
+146 KATGQMEGTVSVK
-159 RSQGEFKRFDGGE
+159 RSKGEFKKFDGEE

-177 DNGGTGAGDAAGDAG
+177 DNGGAGAGDAAGDAG
-192 NAAGDAGAGDAGAG
+192 DAGAGDAAGA
-206 DAGNAGAGDAGAG
+206 AGGAGDAGA
-219 NAGAGD
+219 AG
-225 AGAGDAG
+225 
-232 AGDAGNAGAGNAGAG
+232 
-247 NAGAGNAGAGNAGA
+247 GA

-270 DAGAGGAGAGGAG
+270 DAAGGAG
-283 DAGGGDAA
+283 DAGGGGDAA

-311 FNVTVDGAP
+311 FNVSVDGAP

-335 TADEAGAQQVGTVQ
+335 TSDEAGAQQVGTVQ

-364 DATTQASSTVD
+364 DATTQPSSTVD
-375 LQDGSTQAIGRAVEA
+375 LQNGNTQEIGRAVEA

-436 PGDSGGSMF
+436 PGDSGGAMF

-481 VIGAGDAGSAGDA
+481 VIGADGGGAGGGDAAGGAGDAAGGAGDAA
-494 GAGNAGTG
+494 GAGN
-502 DAGDAGAG
+502 AGAG

-524 GDAGAGNAGAGDAG
+524 
-538 NAGAGD
+538 
-544 AGAGDAGSVGGGD
+544 
-557 TGAAAGAGDTGS
+557 AAGAGDIGS
-569 DTGSGTGLN
+569 DAGQGLN

>member
-1 MNKRTLAIAGAA
+1 MNKRTLAISGAA
-13 VAALGAAA
+13 ITALGAAA
-21 VLLPNANASPD
+21 ILLPNANANPD
-32 KTSASKTF
+32 KSSGAKTF

-46 KLARSLAADLG
+46 KLARSLASDLG

-65 KNDTRQ
+65 DNGSRQ
-71 LVMNVM
+71 LVMNVV
-77 DEDAAKSVEAK
+77 DEDSAESVRAK
-88 GAVAKIVKNSMAD
+88 GAVAKVVQNSMAE
-101 LKAATKTLGS
+101 LKAATQTLSS

-127 QVRVTADRTVT
+127 KVQVTADRTVT
-138 GTKWATLT
+138 GTKWDTLT
-146 KATDQMSGLVSVK
+146 KATGQMEGTVSVK
-159 RSQGEFKRFDGGE
+159 RSKGEFKKFDGEE

-177 DNGGTGAGDAAGDAG
+177 DNGGAGAGDAAG
-192 NAAGDAGAGDAGAG
+192 AAGGAGDAGAG
-206 DAGNAGAGDAGAG
+206 AADGGAGDAGAAG
-219 NAGAGD
+219 GAGD
-225 AGAGDAG
+225 AGAAG
-232 AGDAGNAGAGNAGAG
+232 
-247 NAGAGNAGAGNAGA
+247 GA

-270 DAGAGGAGAGGAG
+270 DAAGGAG
-283 DAGGGDAA
+283 DAGGGGDAA

-311 FNVTVDGAP
+311 FNVSVDGAP

-335 TADEAGAQQVGTVQ
+335 TSDEAGAQQVGTVQ

-364 DATTQASSTVD
+364 DATTQPSSTVD
-375 LQDGSTQAIGRAVEA
+375 LQNGNTQEIGRAVEA

-436 PGDSGGSMF
+436 PGDSGGAMF

-481 VIGAGDAGSAGDA
+481 VIGADGGGAGGGDAAGGAGDA
-494 GAGNAGTG
+494 AGGAGDAAGGAG
-502 DAGDAGAG
+502 DAAGGAAGAGSAGAG
-510 DAGAGDAGAGDAGA
+510 DAGAGDSGTGDA
-524 GDAGAGNAGAGDAG
+524 
-538 NAGAGD
+538 
-544 AGAGDAGSVGGGD
+544 
-557 TGAAAGAGDTGS
+557 GAAAGAGDTGG
-569 DTGSGTGLN
+569 DAGQGLN

>member
-1 MNKRTLAIAGAA
+1 MNKRTLAISGAA

-21 VLLPNANASPD
+21 ILLPNGNANPD
-32 KTSASKTF
+32 ETSGAKTF
-40 SSPAAV
+40 SSPVAV

-65 KNDTRQ
+65 DNANRQ
-71 LVMNVM
+71 LVMNVV
-77 DEDAAKSVEAK
+77 DEDSAEGVRAK
-88 GAVAKIVKNSMAD
+88 GAVAKIVTNSMED
-101 LKAATKTLGS
+101 LKAATKTLSS

-127 QVRVTADRTVT
+127 KVQVTADRTVT
-138 GTKWATLT
+138 GAKWATLT
-146 KATDQMSGLVSVK
+146 KATDQMEGTVSVK
-159 RSQGEFKRFDGGE
+159 RSQGEFKKFDGEE

-177 DNGGTGAGDAAGDAG
+177 DNGGAGAGDAAGDAG
-192 NAAGDAGAGDAGAG
+192 AGDAAGAAGAAGGADDAGAG
-206 DAGNAGAGDAGAG
+206 
-219 NAGAGD
+219 
-225 AGAGDAG
+225 
-232 AGDAGNAGAGNAGAG
+232 
-247 NAGAGNAGAGNAGA
+247 GA

-270 DAGAGGAGAGGAG
+270 DAGAGGAAGGEQGAGGAG
-283 DAGGGDAA
+283 DAGGGGDAA

-311 FNVTVDGAP
+311 FNVSVDGAP
-320 GFLTAGHCGNESQTW
+320 GFLTAGHCGNASQTW
-335 TADEAGAQQVGTVQ
+335 TSDEAGAQQVGTVQ
-349 DSKFPENDFALVMYD
+349 DSQFPASDFALVMYD

-375 LQDGSTQAIGRAVEA
+375 LQDGSTQEIGRAVEA

-436 PGDSGGSMF
+436 PGDSGGAMF

-469 QPVTAALEATGA
+469 QPVTGALEATGA
-481 VIGAGDAGSAGDA
+481 VIGAGDGGAGGGDA
-494 GAGNAGTG
+494 AG
-502 DAGDAGAG
+502 GAG
-510 DAGAGDAGAGDAGA
+510 DAAGGAGDAAGGAGDA
-524 GDAGAGNAGAGDAG
+524 AGAGNAGAGDAG
-538 NAGAGD
+538 A
-544 AGAGDAGSVGGGD
+544 
-557 TGAAAGAGDTGS
+557 GAAAGAGDTGS
-569 DTGSGTGLN
+569 DAGQGLN

>member
-1 MNKRTLAIAGAA
+1 MNKRTLAISGAA
-13 VAALGAAA
+13 IAALGAAA
-21 VLLPNANASPD
+21 ILLPNANANPD
-32 KTSASKTF
+32 ETSGAKTF

-46 KLARSLAADLG
+46 KLARSLASDLG

-65 KNDTRQ
+65 DGANRQ

-77 DEDAAKSVEAK
+77 DQDSAESVRAQ
-88 GAVAKIVKNSMAD
+88 GAVAKVVQNSMAE
-101 LKAATKTLGS
+101 LKAATETLSS

-127 QVRVTADRTVT
+127 KVQVTADRTVT
-138 GTKWATLT
+138 GAKWATLT
-146 KATDQMSGLVSVK
+146 KATGQMEGTVSVS
-159 RSQGEFKRFDGGE
+159 RSQGEFKKFDGGE
-172 AAQPG
+172 AAQPGDNG

-192 NAAGDAGAGDAGAG
+192 A
-206 DAGNAGAGDAGAG
+206 
-219 NAGAGD
+219 
-225 AGAGDAG
+225 
-232 AGDAGNAGAGNAGAG
+232 
-247 NAGAGNAGAGNAGA
+247 
-261 GDAGAGGAG
+261 AGGAG
-270 DAGAGGAGAGGAG
+270 DAGTGAVGGAGDAGTGGAGDAAGGAG
-283 DAGGGDAA
+283 DAGTGGAGDAGGAGGGGDAA

-311 FNVTVDGAP
+311 FNVSVDGAP

-335 TADEAGAQQVGTVQ
+335 SSDQAGAQQVGTVQ
-349 DSKFPENDFALVMYD
+349 DSQFPESDFALVMYD

-375 LQDGSTQAIGRAVEA
+375 LQNGSTQEIGRAVEA
-390 SVGLKV
+390 SVGLEV

-436 PGDSGGSMF
+436 PGDSGGAMF

-481 VIGAGDAGSAGDA
+481 VIGAGDGGAGGGDAAGGAGDAAGGAGDAAGGAGDAA
-494 GAGNAGTG
+494 GAGNAGSGNAGAGDVG
-502 DAGDAGAG
+502 DAGDAGA
-510 DAGAGDAGAGDAGA
+510 
-524 GDAGAGNAGAGDAG
+524 
-538 NAGAGD
+538 
-544 AGAGDAGSVGGGD
+544 GD
-557 TGAAAGAGDTGS
+557 TGAAAGAGDTGG
-569 DTGSGTGLN
+569 DTGQSLN

>member
-1 MNKRTLAIAGAA
+1 MSHRRVNKRTLAISGAA
-13 VAALGAAA
+13 ITALGAAA
-21 VLLPNANASPD
+21 ILLPNANANPD
-32 KTSASKTF
+32 ETSGAKTF

-46 KLARSLAADLG
+46 KLARSLASDLG

-65 KNDTRQ
+65 DNSNRQ

-77 DEDAAKSVEAK
+77 DEDSAESVRAK
-88 GAVAKIVKNSMAD
+88 GAVAKVVRNSMAD
-101 LKAATKTLGS
+101 LKAATQTLSS

-127 QVRVTADRTVT
+127 QVQVTADRTVT
-138 GTKWATLT
+138 GAKWDTLT
-146 KATDQMSGLVSVK
+146 KATDQMEGTVSVK
-159 RSQGEFKRFDGGE
+159 RSKGEFKRFDGEE

-177 DNGGTGAGDAAGDAG
+177 DNGGAGDADAS
-192 NAAGDAGAGDAGAG
+192 
-206 DAGNAGAGDAGAG
+206 
-219 NAGAGD
+219 
-225 AGAGDAG
+225 
-232 AGDAGNAGAGNAGAG
+232 
-247 NAGAGNAGAGNAGA
+247 
-261 GDAGAGGAG
+261 
-270 DAGAGGAGAGGAG
+270 GGAGA
-283 DAGGGDAA
+283 GDAA

-311 FNVTVDGAP
+311 FNVSVDGAP

-335 TADEAGAQQVGTVQ
+335 TSDEAGAQQVGTVQ

-364 DATTQASSTVD
+364 DATTQPSSTVD
-375 LQDGSTQAIGRAVEA
+375 LQDGNTQEIGRAVEA

-436 PGDSGGSMF
+436 PGDSGGAMF

-481 VIGAGDAGSAGDA
+481 VIGADGGGAGGGDAAGGAGDAAGGAGDAAGGAGEAAGGAGDAA

-502 DAGDAGAG
+502 DAGAGAG
-510 DAGAGDAGAGDAGA
+510 DAGAGDGDAGA
-524 GDAGAGNAGAGDAG
+524 I
-538 NAGAGD
+538 
-544 AGAGDAGSVGGGD
+544 
-557 TGAAAGAGDTGS
+557 AGAGDTGS
-569 DTGSGTGLN
+569 DAGQGLN

>member
-1 MNKRTLAIAGAA
+1 MNKRTLAISGAA

-21 VLLPNANASPD
+21 ILLPNANANPD
-32 KTSASKTF
+32 ETSGAKTF
-40 SSPAAV
+40 SSPVAV

-65 KNDTRQ
+65 DNANRQ
-71 LVMNVM
+71 LVMNVV
-77 DEDAAKSVEAK
+77 DEDSAEGVRAK
-88 GAVAKIVKNSMAD
+88 GAVAKIVTNSMED
-101 LKAATKTLGS
+101 LKAATKTLSS

-127 QVRVTADRTVT
+127 KVQVTADRTVT
-138 GTKWATLT
+138 GAKWATLT
-146 KATDQMSGLVSVK
+146 KATDQMEGTVSVK
-159 RSQGEFKRFDGGE
+159 RSQGEFKKFDGEE

-177 DNGGTGAGDAAGDAG
+177 DNGGAGAGDAAGDAG
-192 NAAGDAGAGDAGAG
+192 DAGDAGAGDA
-206 DAGNAGAGDAGAG
+206 AGDAGA
-219 NAGAGD
+219 AGGADD
-225 AGAGDAG
+225 AGAG
-232 AGDAGNAGAGNAGAG
+232 
-247 NAGAGNAGAGNAGA
+247 GA

-270 DAGAGGAGAGGAG
+270 DAGAGDAAGGEQGAGGAG
-283 DAGGGDAA
+283 DAGGGGDAA

-311 FNVTVDGAP
+311 FNVSVDGAP
-320 GFLTAGHCGNESQTW
+320 GFLTAGHCGNASQTW
-335 TADEAGAQQVGTVQ
+335 TSDEAGAQQVGTVQ
-349 DSKFPENDFALVMYD
+349 DSQFPASDFALVMYD

-375 LQDGSTQAIGRAVEA
+375 LQDGSTQEIGRAVEA

-436 PGDSGGSMF
+436 PGDSGGAMF

-469 QPVTAALEATGA
+469 QPVTGALEATGA
-481 VIGAGDAGSAGDA
+481 VIGAGDGGAGGGDA
-494 GAGNAGTG
+494 AG
-502 DAGDAGAG
+502 GAG
-510 DAGAGDAGAGDAGA
+510 DAAGGAGDAAGGAGDAAGGA
-524 GDAGAGNAGAGDAG
+524 GDAAGGAGDAAGGAGDAAGAGNAGAGDAG
-538 NAGAGD
+538 DAGNAGA
-544 AGAGDAGSVGGGD
+544 
-557 TGAAAGAGDTGS
+557 GAAAGAGDTGS
-569 DTGSGTGLN
+569 DAGQGLN